1 MEPYAAG
8 ARSGFQFRGVP
19 IADVTLLQKSGA
31 NLLDQ
36 FEFDV
41 VDAGPL
47 VERRGFQ
54 KDTPAYCVPLDSK
67 SCKRRALPPIARQQ
81 HLDIAELDARRR
93 DGHRRN

>member
-1 MEPYAAG
+1 M
-8 ARSGFQFRGVP
+8 
-19 IADVTLLQKSGA
+19 ADVTLLQKSDA

-47 VERRGFQ
+47 VEGTDFP

-67 SCKRRALPPIARQQ
+67 K
-81 HLDIAELDARRR
+81 
-93 DGHRRN
+93 

>member
-1 MEPYAAG
+1 
-8 ARSGFQFRGVP
+8 VP
-19 IADVTLLQKSGA
+19 IADVTLSQKRDA

-47 VERRGFQ
+47 VEGRDFE

-67 SCKRRALPPIARQQ
+67 K
-81 HLDIAELDARRR
+81 
-93 DGHRRN
+93 